1 MQFLLKKYIWR
12 CGFVGAIIFGTLFS
26 VQSAHAYSYDSGWL
40 NLVDGNTTCYSHNN
54 SGMPSCAITEGNPG
68 SGGAQYF
75 DSHIKLPNMP
85 FAKGKCQIQLRAA
98 YTGNTGPADSV
109 EDFNITVNNRTATV
123 LDPNAQ
129 SGFDVM
135 VITVPGEFTFYNNSA
150 NVVYFRGDTSRSSWP
165 GSVWFGDYKEH
176 PWGGDVFEAP
186 GVRAMRVQCDD
197 ATPPTAVNGQ
207 CGSANGGTF
216 QSAPTHDL
224 CVRGSASSV
233 SGSGPWY
240 WTCSGSHGGSTAHCS
255 ANKTTPPTA
264 VNGQC
269 GSANGGTFQSAP
281 THDLCVRGSASSV
294 SGSGPWYWTCSGSHG
309 GSTAH
314 CSANK
319 SVCGNGVKEPGEEC
333 DDGNNN
339 YSDGCV
345 RFCKRATCGDGYLYS
360 GVEQCDDGNTNNG
373 DGCSSVCKL
382 ENAGAICGHA
392 TLTPSCGTPVK
403 SLCSDGAPSVPE
415 YDPVTLRWVWMCG
428 STQCST
434 RKQCSYTEVNP

>member
-255 ANKTTPPTA
+255 ANK
-264 VNGQC
+264 
-269 GSANGGTFQSAP
+269 
-281 THDLCVRGSASSV
+281 
-294 SGSGPWYWTCSGSHG
+294 
-309 GSTAH
+309 
-314 CSANK
+314 